1 MIETPRRRV
10 TLAIV
15 GVALA
20 AALTTTASA
29 SNDQAPTWLDVIRN
43 LQDRR
48 ADTRLRAVESLN
60 VAGYGAAAEA
70 VAPLIADPDIRVRY
84 AAIDA
89 ELTFFLNEP
98 VGAAPTGGKSPKHS
112 RAQDAFDA
120 GPLVRN
126 AGAAPPSLIDALVHA
141 LHDDAPRIRF
151 DALHALGLI
160 AEPPLGP
167 DASEALAAGL
177 DSADPTTRIA
187 TARVLGRLRVT
198 SAGAKLIAALNDRD
212 TIEQKYATE
221 ALGLIK
227 EPRAVT
233 SLLERFDFYKTGDL
247 AVETLLA
254 LARIGHASARDTL
267 RAHVNDTDERMRAA
281 AIEGLGRLH
290 DADSRDAIVA
300 RLQKDS
306 SASVRLAATFAIGC
320 LGGMDVPT
328 LAKGVASP
336 DTYGQAVDYLL
347 ELGPAASS
355 GVETTMGAA
364 RDNGLRAD
372 LIHVLGFVG
381 RRDAVPT
388 IEPFLKDHNDRV
400 AHAAVDAVAR
410 LSRAAAGKT
419 DRDAVFTSAN
429 NNRR

>member
-10 TLAIV
+10 IGAV
-15 GVALA
+15 FSMALA
-20 AALTTTASA
+20 AALTATPSA
-29 SNDQAPTWLDVIRN
+29 SVDQSPTWADVMRN

-60 VAGYGAAAEA
+60 VAGYGAAADA
-70 VAPLIADPDIRVRY
+70 VAPLIADPDTNVRF

-89 ELTFFLNEP
+89 ELTFFLNER
-98 VGAAPTGGKSPKHS
+98 VGVAATDGKSPKHS

-126 AGAAPPSLIDALVHA
+126 AGVAPPSVIEALVHA
-141 LHDDAPRIRF
+141 LQDDAPRIRF
-151 DALHALGLI
+151 DALHALGVI
-160 AEPPLGP
+160 AEPPLGR
-167 DASEALAAGL
+167 DAGEALAAGL

-198 SAGAKLIAALNDRD
+198 SAGAKLIASLNDGS
-212 TIEQKYATE
+212 TLEQKYATE

-227 EPRAVT
+227 EQRAVA

-254 LARIGHASARDTL
+254 LARITHASARDTL
-267 RAHVNDTDERMRAA
+267 RAHLNDNNQGMRAA

-300 RLQKDS
+300 RLPKDS
-306 SASVRLAATFAIGC
+306 SAAVRLAATFAIGC
-320 LGGMDVPT
+320 LGDPDVST
-328 LAKGVASP
+328 IAKGLAST

-347 ELGPAASS
+347 GLGPAAVS
-355 GVETTMGAA
+355 GVETTIGTA

-381 RRDAVPT
+381 RRDAVPV

-400 AHAAVDAVAR
+400 AHAAIDAIAR
-410 LSRAAAGKT
+410 LSR
-419 DRDAVFTSAN
+419 
-429 NNRR
+429 